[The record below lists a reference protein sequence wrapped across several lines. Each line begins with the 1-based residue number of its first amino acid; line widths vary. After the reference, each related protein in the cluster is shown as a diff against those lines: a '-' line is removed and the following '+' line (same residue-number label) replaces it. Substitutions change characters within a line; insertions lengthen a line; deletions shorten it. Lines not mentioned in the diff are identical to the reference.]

1 MNRRI
6 LVVDAGEEELEAIQL
21 LLAREGFGAEVVLDE
36 AGRARSEFLSRMS
49 HELRT
54 PLNAILGFAQLLEMD
69 DLAPIQRE
77 SVEQILR
84 GGRHLLAMIDEVLDL
99 SRIQTGKLTLSV
111 EAVSLN
117 AAITQAV
124 ALVAPLASE
133 VGLTLDAPDMDEE
146 IYVASD
152 VQRLKQVLL
161 NLLSN
166 AVKYNREGGS
176 VRILIDERDQ
186 ARVTVAVRDDGAG
199 IPKDQLHRL
208 FRPFERLDVETTG
221 LPGTGLGLVLAR
233 ALTEAMGG
241 RIGVDSV
248 VGEGSTFWIELPRME
263 SPYEEESGPHP
274 AGSGAVTGSSIHTV
288 LYIEDNP
295 ANLRLLERLF
305 ASRPDIRLITAMH
318 GSIGLD
324 LAARH
329 HPDLILLDLNL
340 PDMSGEE
347 VQSRLL
353 GSEWLREVPLVIV
366 SADASPKLSERF
378 LGLGAA
384 AYVTKPFDVKKL
396 LDVVD
401 QLLGHTR

>member
-1 MNRRI
+1 MNRRV
-6 LVVDAGEEELEAIQL
+6 LVVEAGEEELQAIQL
-21 LLAREGFGAEVVLDE
+21 LLAREGFGAEVVVDE

-69 DLAPIQRE
+69 DLGPIQRE

-84 GGRHLLAMIDEVLDL
+84 GGRHLLAMIDEVLDF

-117 AAITQAV
+117 TAIGQAV

-133 VGLTLDAPDMDEE
+133 VGLNLVAPEMDEE

-176 VRILIDERDQ
+176 VWILVDERDES
-186 ARVTVAVRDDGAG
+186 RVTVAIRDDGAG
-199 IPKDQLHRL
+199 IPKDQLGRL
-208 FRPFERLDVETTG
+208 FQPFERLDVETTG
-221 LPGTGLGLVLAR
+221 VPGTGLGLVLAR

-263 SPYEEESGPHP
+263 SPYLDEEHP
-274 AGSGAVTGSSIHTV
+274 DPTRDGATTGSTVHTV

-295 ANLRLLERLF
+295 ANLRLIERLLG
-305 ASRPDIRLITAMH
+305 SRPDIRLITAMH
-318 GSIGLD
+318 GSSGLE
-324 LAARH
+324 LAAKH

-340 PDMSGEE
+340 PDMAGEE

-353 GSEWLREVPLVIV
+353 ASEWLREVPLVIV
-366 SADASPKLSERF
+366 SADASSKQSERH

-384 AYVTKPFDVKKL
+384 AYLTKPFDVKKL
-396 LDVVD
+396 LGVIDH
-401 QLLGHTR
+401 LLGHTE

>member
-1 MNRRI
+1 
-6 LVVDAGEEELEAIQL
+6 
-21 LLAREGFGAEVVLDE
+21 
-36 AGRARSEFLSRMS
+36 MS

-69 DLAPIQRE
+69 DLGPIQRE

-84 GGRHLLAMIDEVLDL
+84 GGRHLLAMIDEVLDF

-117 AAITQAV
+117 TAIGQAV

-133 VGLTLDAPDMDEE
+133 VGLNLVAPEMDEE

-176 VRILIDERDQ
+176 VWVLVDERDES
-186 ARVTVAVRDDGAG
+186 RVTVAIRDDGAG
-199 IPKDQLHRL
+199 IPKDQLQRL
-208 FRPFERLDVETTG
+208 FQPFERLDVETTG
-221 LPGTGLGLVLAR
+221 VPGTGLGLVLAR

-263 SPYEEESGPHP
+263 SPYLDEEHP
-274 AGSGAVTGSSIHTV
+274 DPTRDGATTGSTVHTV

-295 ANLRLLERLF
+295 ANLRLIERLLG
-305 ASRPDIRLITAMH
+305 SRPDIRLITAMH
-318 GSIGLD
+318 GSSGLE
-324 LAARH
+324 LAAKH

-340 PDMSGEE
+340 PDMAGEE

-353 GSEWLREVPLVIV
+353 ASEWLREVPLVIV
-366 SADASPKLSERF
+366 SADASSKQSERH

-384 AYVTKPFDVKKL
+384 AYLTKPFDVKKL
-396 LDVVD
+396 LGVIDH
-401 QLLGHTR
+401 LLGHTE